1 MVDNSTINERNFES
15 IPYPI
20 RVFNEDFVRENLLFT
35 DDPEQG
41 VTPFAVLG
49 GNVEIEKEI
58 QEVKGKLGSSEERS
72 ETGLY
77 LERKN
82 AVKDYQDA
90 EKEIKE
96 EKERLEKKLK
106 LKALDKESGI
116 KYLSHI
122 FCDQNY
128 NVAKLEDELKKVTQ
142 NNQLANEQFYLQST
156 ISY

>member
-1 MVDNSTINERNFES
+1 MVDNSTINERNFEN

-96 EKERLEKKLK
+96 EKEQLEKMLK
-106 LKALDKESGI
+106 LKALDKESCI

-122 FCDQNY
+122 FGDQNY
-128 NVAKLEDELKKVTQ
+128 NVAKLEDELKKVTYH
-142 NNQLANEQFYLQST
+142 NQLANEQFYLQST

>member
-96 EKERLEKKLK
+96 EKEQLEKMLK
-106 LKALDKESGI
+106 LKALDKES
-116 KYLSHI
+116 
-122 FCDQNY
+122 
-128 NVAKLEDELKKVTQ
+128 
-142 NNQLANEQFYLQST
+142 
-156 ISY
+156 

>member
-96 EKERLEKKLK
+96 EKEQLKKMLK
-106 LKALDKESGI
+106 LKALDKESCI

-122 FCDQNY
+122 FGDQNY
-128 NVAKLEDELKKVTQ
+128 NVAKLEDELKKVTYH
-142 NNQLANEQFYLQST
+142 NQLANEQFYLQST

>member
-35 DDPEQG
+35 NDPEQG

-58 QEVKGKLGSSEERS
+58 QEVKGKLGSSEEES
-72 ETGLY
+72 ESGLY

-90 EKEIKE
+90 EKEIKK
-96 EKERLEKKLK
+96 EKEQLEKMLK

-122 FCDQNY
+122 FGDQNY